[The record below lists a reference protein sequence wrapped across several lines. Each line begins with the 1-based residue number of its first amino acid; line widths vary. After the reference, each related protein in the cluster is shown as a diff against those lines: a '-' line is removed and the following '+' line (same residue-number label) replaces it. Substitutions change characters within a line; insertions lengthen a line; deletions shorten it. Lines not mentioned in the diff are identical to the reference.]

1 MAPVVNRIV
10 IYTKKLPEMAA
21 FYTRHFGYEPHQRD
35 GDRIVELR
43 PQSSGLILMLHA
55 AAKGQKEGQSLVKLV
70 FDVEDVEA
78 FCDKARKSGLDLGPI
93 HRADGYAFAN
103 GRDPSNN
110 PISVSSRA
118 YAMRRDVRAARAP
131 SGDHA

>member
-1 MAPVVNRIV
+1 MAPVINRIV
-10 IYTKKLPEMAA
+10 IYTKKLSEMVD
-21 FYTRHFGYEPHQRD
+21 FYARHFNYELHQQD

-43 PQSSGLILMLHA
+43 PRSTGLVLMLHA

-78 FCDKARKSGLDLGPI
+78 FCNAAKSSGLELGPI
-93 HRADGYAFAN
+93 HHADGYVFAN
-103 GRDPSNN
+103 GRDPSGN

-118 YAMRRDVRAARAP
+118 YAAQK
-131 SGDHA
+131 S